1 MTITKDGRDL
11 TGAEWRTIP
20 GLPKYEITPDGDVR
34 NFRTGKLVNEWQ
46 NKKTGAYAYTLRQD
60 LPDGTVRKC
69 NRNYRTL
76 VESAY
81 PELR

>member
-1 MTITKDGRDL
+1 VTTTPDGRAL
-11 TGAEWRTIP
+11 TEWRTIP

-34 NFRTGKLVNEWQ
+34 NRDNGKLLTEWQ
-46 NKKTGAYAYTLRQD
+46 NKTTRAWSYSLRQD

-76 VESAY
+76 VAAAY
-81 PELR
+81 PEQE